1 MACRCVHIS
10 ERSPTPA
17 AELPDYFQP
26 PPWVL
31 HTTPVLLHLLHV
43 NLPNMPLARPPLQAV
58 QSLRLRP
65 HFLHLFITIS
75 CLGPASRVAD
85 PHSRS

>member
-1 MACRCVHIS
+1 MLVRHVS
-10 ERSPTPA
+10 ELSTALA
-17 AELPDYFQP
+17 AELLNYFQP

-65 HFLHLFITIS
+65 HFLHLFIAIS
-75 CLGPASRVAD
+75 CLGPALRVAD
-85 PHSRS
+85 PQTRS